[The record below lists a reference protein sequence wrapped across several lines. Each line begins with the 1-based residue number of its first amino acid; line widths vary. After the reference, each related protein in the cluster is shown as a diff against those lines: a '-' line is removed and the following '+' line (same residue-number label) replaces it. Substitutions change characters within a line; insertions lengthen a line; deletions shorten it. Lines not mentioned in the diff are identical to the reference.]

1 VPCLPESPITNNEK
15 QSEIMID
22 KDTPVHKERRTRPRI
37 AFHLPVSI
45 MGLNEDAHVLDFSV
59 DGFFVQMDNPR
70 KLKEGQQVR
79 LALRFPHEKNS
90 TVIKAKVI
98 RTQIN
103 GFGCQ
108 VIDKDPLVIEML
120 EQSFDLFS
128 ATLPI

>member
-1 VPCLPESPITNNEK
+1 
-15 QSEIMID
+15 MID
-22 KDTPVHKERRTRPRI
+22 KGTLDHKERRTRPRI

-45 MGLNEDAHVLDFSV
+45 MGLNEEAHVLDFSV
-59 DGFFVQMDNPR
+59 DGFFIQMDNPR
-70 KLKEGQQVR
+70 QLKEGQQVR

-128 ATLPI
+128 VTLPIE